1 MSLFHDSK
9 PCLHVFLVISIYV
22 ASTVLFSL
30 VNAVPYF
37 ILQVATE
44 KYIELAK
51 KHGLSPVQLALG
63 FVRDRPFMTST
74 IIGSTNMDQLKEDID
89 AFSTAPRPLP
99 PEVVDEIERIFK
111 IYKDPAIV

>member
-1 MSLFHDSK
+1 ML
-9 PCLHVFLVISIYV
+9 YT
-22 ASTVLFSL
+22 TVLFSL
-30 VNAVPYF
+30 VNVVPYF